1 MFDLAFS
8 KDGDYLYMSG
18 TTCDCI
24 VLIYKILLDGNRLE
38 GINHVAT
45 PKYKLTD
52 RDGSEFDSVRLLPQR
67 SSQGCFIG
75 TSRLNSLLLWQAV
88 KSNDGNLYILK
99 TETYGKVIAAATQ
112 GSRILLLIKRKG
124 LYQYD
129 IERGTSG
136 PRLCNQ
142 SYLGN
147 PKFKREPAENAIV
160 RIFSLGNCVWVSV
173 FYAKGEAEAFEFLPL
188 DRPSLDPR

>member
-1 MFDLAFS
+1 MALVKLTRLLFYVKITL
-8 KDGDYLYMSG
+8 LYSN
-18 TTCDCI
+18 
-24 VLIYKILLDGNRLE
+24 VLFDGNRLKD
-38 GINHVAT
+38 INYVAT

-52 RDGSEFDSVRLLPQR
+52 RDGSEFDFVRLLPQR

-75 TSRLNSLLLWQAV
+75 TSRLNSLLFWQVV
-88 KSNDGNLYILK
+88 KSNNGNLYLLK
-99 TETYGKVIAAATQ
+99 IKTYGKVIAAATQ

-124 LYQYD
+124 LYQYN

-142 SYLGN
+142 FYFGN
-147 PKFKREPAENAIV
+147 PKFKREPAENAIL

-173 FYAKGEAEAFEFLPL
+173 FYAKGEAEVFEFLPL
-188 DRPSLDPR
+188 DRPFLDPR